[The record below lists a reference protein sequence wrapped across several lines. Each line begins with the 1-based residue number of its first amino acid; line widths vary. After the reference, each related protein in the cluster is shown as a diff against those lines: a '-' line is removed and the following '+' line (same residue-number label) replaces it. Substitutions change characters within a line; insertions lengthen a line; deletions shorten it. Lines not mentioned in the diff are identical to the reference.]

1 MGAKNFMY
9 QNRCVVITDDDYEFD
24 NLPTLGDYFDNSRN
38 YPSRIVEIEDLELKK
53 VEQYRTTIKP
63 IRLHNIVV
71 TSGYYE
77 HACLDFLR
85 NEDNSSIDYVGWT
98 CYYNFDTIEEIIEPI
113 TSNFNITG
121 EEIKTLI
128 KYRMDVMLITAET
141 DEDKFQSFYEYLM
154 DDIDEKI
161 IGNEEIICNKI
172 IDLIKESYGYE
183 EYGLV
188 AVASNGEGF
197 YQKIE

>member
-1 MGAKNFMY
+1 MGARNFVY
-9 QNRCVVITDDDYEFD
+9 QNRCVVITDDDYEFG

-113 TSNFNITG
+113 TNNFNITA
-121 EEIKTLI
+121 EEIKALI
-128 KYRMDVMLITAET
+128 KYRMDAMLITAET

-161 IGNEEIICNKI
+161 IENEEIICNKI

-183 EYGLV
+183 EYGCV

-197 YQKIE
+197 YQKVE

>member
-1 MGAKNFMY
+1 MGARNFMY

-24 NLPTLGDYFDNSRN
+24 NLPTLGDYFDNRRN
-38 YPSRIVEIEDLELKK
+38 YPSRIVEIENLELKK

-85 NEDNSSIDYVGWT
+85 NEDKSSIDYVGWT

-113 TSNFNITG
+113 TSNFNITA
-121 EEIKTLI
+121 EEIKALI
-128 KYRMDVMLITAET
+128 KYRMDAMLITAET

-161 IGNEEIICNKI
+161 IENEEIICNKI

-183 EYGLV
+183 EYGCV

-197 YQKIE
+197 YQKVE

>member
-1 MGAKNFMY
+1 MGARNFMY

-38 YPSRIVEIEDLELKK
+38 YPSRIVEIENLELKK

-85 NEDNSSIDYVGWT
+85 NEDNSSIDYVGWA

-113 TSNFNITG
+113 TSNFNITY
-121 EEIKTLI
+121 EEIKALI
-128 KYRMDVMLITAET
+128 KFRMDVMLITAEI

-161 IGNEEIICNKI
+161 IENEEIICNKI

>member
-1 MGAKNFMY
+1 MGARNFVY

-38 YPSRIVEIEDLELKK
+38 YPSRIVEIENLELKK

-85 NEDNSSIDYVGWT
+85 NEDKSSIDYVGWT
-98 CYYNFDTIEEIIEPI
+98 CYYNFDTIEKIIEPI
-113 TSNFNITG
+113 TSNFNITA
-121 EEIKTLI
+121 EEIKALI
-128 KYRMDVMLITAET
+128 KYRMDAMLITAET

-161 IGNEEIICNKI
+161 IENEEIICNKI

-197 YQKIE
+197 YQKLE

>member
-1 MGAKNFMY
+1 MGARNFVY

-24 NLPTLGDYFDNSRN
+24 NIPNLGDYANISRS
-38 YPSRIVEIEDLELKK
+38 YPSRIVEIEDLEFTK
-53 VEQYRTTIKP
+53 VKEYRTTIKS

-98 CYYNFDTIEEIIEPI
+98 CYYDFDTIEEIIEPI
-113 TSNFNITG
+113 TSNFNITA
-121 EEIKTLI
+121 EEIKALI
-128 KYRMDVMLITAET
+128 KHRMDAMHITAET
-141 DEDKFQSFYEYLM
+141 DEKEFQSFYEYLM

-161 IGNEEIICNKI
+161 IENEKIICNKI
-172 IDLIKESYGYE
+172 IDFIKEHYEYE
-183 EYGLV
+183 EYGCV

-197 YQKIE
+197 YQKVN

>member
-1 MGAKNFMY
+1 MGARNFVY
-9 QNRCVVITDDDYEFD
+9 QNRCVVITDDDYEFG
-24 NLPTLGDYFDNSRN
+24 NLPTLGDYIDISRS
-38 YPSRIVEIEDLELKK
+38 YPSRIVEIDDLELTK
-53 VEQYRTTIKP
+53 VKEYRATIKP
-63 IRLHNIVV
+63 IHLHNIVV

-85 NEDNSSIDYVGWT
+85 NEDNSSIDYVGWS
-98 CYYNFDTIEEIIEPI
+98 CHYDFNTIEEIIEPI
-113 TSNFNITG
+113 TSNFNITA

-128 KYRMDVMLITAET
+128 KHRMDAMHITAET

-161 IGNEEIICNKI
+161 IENEKIICNKI

-183 EYGLV
+183 EYGCV

-197 YQKIE
+197 YQKVE

>member
-1 MGAKNFMY
+1 MGANNFSY
-9 QNRCVVITDDDYEFD
+9 KNRCVVITDDDYEFG

-38 YPSRIVEIEDLELKK
+38 YPSRIVEIEDLELQK

-113 TSNFNITG
+113 TNNFNITA
-121 EEIKTLI
+121 EEIKALI
-128 KYRMDVMLITAET
+128 KYRMDAMLINTET

-161 IGNEEIICNKI
+161 IENEEIICNKI

-183 EYGLV
+183 EYGCV
-188 AVASNGEGF
+188 AVASNGEAF
-197 YQKIE
+197 YQKVN